1 MRLPVRLASRYIV
14 KRRSGTLVH
23 LISGISVT
31 VIASVAAAMVCILSA
46 FNGIEDLVKDLF
58 GTLDADLA
66 VVPASGAVVPEAW
79 GEFLNDVPGVAAWA
93 PVLEDEVVVRAD
105 EAVRVATVLG
115 VQDRYRTV
123 SHIDRA
129 IVEGAYAVGDTG
141 TAFPCACLGLGVRS
155 ELSLRSD
162 VLDPPLFSVSAP
174 IRGKKLARHRERAF
188 RTQGMHACGTF
199 SINADLDTRYLLL
212 PLQEAQTLLDRNGK
226 VSRFEIQAAPGW
238 SQDDVAAAVMEAW
251 QEALGSE
258 ASQATTLTRDE
269 KHKFITQTNRAEKWA
284 TFAILSFI
292 LIVAAFNIM
301 ASLTMLSDR
310 QKARLGCASR
320 HGHACADDGASIWPS
335 RTDHQCGG
343 RRGGHRIGKLACD
356 GPSDVRMASA
366 TGLGRAGVPRS
377 VGPLGR
383 GGHLGRGGGHWG
395 AGIFR
400 HGAALDPT
408 PNVSRKHVIAEA
420 L

>member
-79 GEFLNDVPGVAAWA
+79 GVFLNDVPGVAAWA

-115 VQDRYRTV
+115 VQDRYRDV

-174 IRGKKLARHRERAF
+174 IRGRKLARHRERAF

-212 PLQEAQTLLDRNGK
+212 PLQEAQTLLDRNGE

-251 QEALGSE
+251 EEALGSE

-301 ASLTMLSDR
+301 ASLTMLLIDKKRDLDVLHAMGMPVQMMEQAFGLQGLTINVVGGVVGIALGSMLVMG
-310 QKARLGCASR
+310 QATYGWLQLQGSVVPAYPVRLDLLDVAGTLAVVVV
-320 HGHACADDGASIWPS
+320 
-335 RTDHQCGG
+335 
-343 RRGGHRIGKLACD
+343 IG
-356 GPSDVRMASA
+356 
-366 TGLGRAGVPRS
+366 GLGSSAMVR
-377 VGPLGR
+377 
-383 GGHLGRGGGHWG
+383 HLIRRQTSH
-395 AGIFR
+395 AN
-400 HGAALDPT
+400 T
-408 PNVSRKHVIAEA
+408 
-420 L
+420 